1 MRKVHGS
8 GSLLGSGWL
17 SNKKSLL
24 HEKEKFISYLGI
36 SIFKFKVTVCI
47 FFCKIVCTSCM
58 SSAISL
64 HTNICL
70 GEGGGGSG
78 RSNLITQPLVG
89 GGGLNVGK
97 RKSISS
103 YKI

>member
-1 MRKVHGS
+1 MRKVHGF
-8 GSLLGSGWL
+8 GSSLGSGWL
-17 SNKKSLL
+17 SNIKSLL

-36 SIFKFKVTVCI
+36 TISSKYVI

-70 GEGGGGSG
+70 RSLEEGGGIVVD
-78 RSNLITQPLVG
+78 RI
-89 GGGLNVGK
+89 
-97 RKSISS
+97 
-103 YKI
+103 